1 MNLRCLVNKGLS
13 VGIGRTYW
21 SSQLNTNCQLTPTF
35 CFFLSFCS
43 SWASMPWELQDT
55 GRAASPSLVSEP
67 LYVCFASPRNTGL
80 TQKFVFSLRCYLKT
94 RINFLANPIYCH
106 LWFISFFFFLLHY
119 NFCFMRK
126 KNFICAFILSYLIGN
141 SFFFNMSYKIVSFP
155 FFGRTALFWND
166 SLPPLF
172 LLNTS
177 FYCEIIVILGGSW
190 DFFFKLSPECI

>member
-21 SSQLNTNCQLTPTF
+21 SSQSNTNCQLTLLPF
-35 CFFLSFCS
+35 AS
-43 SWASMPWELQDT
+43 SSHSAEAEPPMPWELQDT
-55 GRAASPSLVSEP
+55 GRAASPSLMSEP

-80 TQKFVFSLRCYLKT
+80 AQNFVFSLRCCLKT
-94 RINFLANPIYCH
+94 WINFLASRIYCH
-106 LWFISFFFFLLHY
+106 LWFIFFFLLHY
-119 NFCFMRK
+119 DFCFMRK

-141 SFFFNMSYKIVSFP
+141 SFFLICHIKLSVFLSLEGLP
-155 FFGRTALFWND
+155 FSEMIRFL
-166 SLPPLF
+166 LF

-190 DFFFKLSPECI
+190 DFFFKLTPECI